1 MSRNANLSKAKNAKK
16 DEFYTRLEDIEKEL
30 NEYDPA
36 VFKDKVIFCN
46 CDDPT
51 SSNFWIFFHMNFNR
65 LGLKKLITTHY
76 NMDGSPSYAMTYDS
90 KDPKDDIDFDKGTK
104 IPLKGDGDFRSPE
117 CIDLLKQSDMVVTNP
132 PFSLFREFV
141 AQLEQY
147 HKKFIIWGN
156 NNAITYKEIFPL
168 IKDGKMWLGYRVNK
182 TCYFKLSSDYPKWDE
197 KFTAK
202 MNDGNHYGKVPAIS
216 TFTNIDTKKRHHKL
230 ETVYR
235 WRKRKEKYPD
245 LYPKYDNYDAIEISK
260 VLQIPLDYDGIM
272 GVPITFLDVYNP
284 DQFEIIGCGDYKG
297 KYGSDYLSIREI
309 GEDWLKKYREQG
321 GKGHYTANMN
331 SPVYYLPDGTAKPT
345 FKRIFIRNKHP
356 EDYQNDLQKEDK
368 QWQKTQI

>member
-1 MSRNANLSKAKNAKK
+1 MSRNTNLSKAKNAKN

-36 VFKDKVIFCN
+36 VFKNKTIFCN

-51 SSNFWIFFHMNFNR
+51 SSNFWVFFHMNFNR

-104 IPLKGDGDFRSPE
+104 IPLKGNGDFRSPE

-132 PFSLFREFV
+132 PFSLFREYI

-147 HKKFIIWGN
+147 NKQFIIIGN
-156 NNAITYKEIFPL
+156 KNAVNYKEVFPL
-168 IKDGKMWLGYRVNK
+168 VKDNKLWLGFSQPKEFDTPNGMTKKVNGL
-182 TCYFKLSSDYPKWDE
+182 TRW
-197 KFTAK
+197 
-202 MNDGNHYGKVPAIS
+202 
-216 TFTNIDTKKRHHKL
+216 FTNVDTKKRYHNL

-245 LYPKYDNYDAIEISK
+245 LYPKYDNYDAIEVSK
-260 VLQIPLDYDGIM
+260 VLQIPLDYTGNM

-284 DQFEIIGCGDYKG
+284 DQFEIIGYSSALATQINKIAKKG
-297 KYGSDYLSIREI
+297 TYQVGGRAFYSEALTDSDRKHGFKYHR
-309 GEDWLKKYREQG
+309 
-321 GKGHYTANMN
+321 
-331 SPVYYLPDGTAKPT
+331 YYG
-345 FKRIFIRNKHP
+345 RIVIKNKHP
-356 EDYQNDLQKEDK
+356 EYY
-368 QWQKTQI
+368 

>member
-1 MSRNANLSKAKNAKK
+1 M
-16 DEFYTRLEDIEKEL
+16 

-36 VFKDKVIFCN
+36 VFKDKTIFCN

-65 LGLKKLITTHY
+65 LGLKKLIATHY
-76 NMDGSPSYAMTYDS
+76 NMDGSPSYAMEYSSKNS
-90 KDPKDDIDFDKGTK
+90 KDNIDLNKGTK
-104 IPLKGDGDFRSPE
+104 IPLRGSGDFRSDE
-117 CIDLLKQSDMVVTNP
+117 CVNLLKRSDMVVTNP

-141 AQLEQY
+141 AQLEEY
-147 HKKFIIWGN
+147 HKQFIIWGN

-245 LYPKYDNYDAIEISK
+245 LYPKYDNYDAIEVGK
-260 VLQIPLDYDGIM
+260 VLQIPLDYDGLM

-284 DQFEIIGCGDYKG
+284 DQFEIIGYSGNLATKMSNIALKG
-297 KYGSDYLSIREI
+297 TYQTGGRRFYSKQITNHDKQEGFKYHRYYDRIVIKNKYPDKFEEKTLHYLS
-309 GEDWLKKYREQG
+309 K
-321 GKGHYTANMN
+321 
-331 SPVYYLPDGTAKPT
+331 
-345 FKRIFIRNKHP
+345 
-356 EDYQNDLQKEDK
+356 
-368 QWQKTQI
+368 